1 MLFEYF
7 GIVGIL
13 LCFIL
18 VTESGTD
25 KVPLPAPRN
34 LSISWRD
41 EFCLTLSWQAPQE
54 DLGKCKVKYYVRI
67 DELEYR
73 YDDLGPYKRIET
85 SPKCHFTEN
94 TVKYT
99 VQTEP
104 IACGDRNRSEPVTQ
118 IIPQRTVLQHI
129 KDFNCYLYS
138 TKDMNCSWL
147 TSNHV
152 SDLQLLYRR
161 DEDTHLA
168 ACTKYLY
175 RNGVKTGCHL
185 HDNQAFEW
193 PSVYFLLNGTF
204 DGSPFQNTF
213 KRTPRK
219 LVKPPPPTL
228 NIKQEG
234 KKLVLD
240 WVPPDIFQPDCWEY
254 KLKYIKCG
262 ETSSV
267 TSQTNS
273 ASIPYDSMC
282 QYKIQLET
290 TLKSLCI
297 LVGGSSI
304 IVRSPFQVYG
314 QDNHNMIVVAIIVPI
329 IIFVSVI
336 IALVSLRKH
345 KTIIFPDIPKPQLIF
360 KDIMNNNKEPKNPI
374 EKLYVPVPEEV
385 YIPVPENVK

>member
-1 MLFEYF
+1 MLFQYF
-7 GIVGIL
+7 GIIAIL
-13 LCFIL
+13 LCFTL
-18 VTESGTD
+18 VSESGTD
-25 KVPLPAPRN
+25 KVPLPAPSH
-34 LSISWRD
+34 LSINWRD
-41 EFCLTLSWQAPQE
+41 KFCLTLSWQAPQE
-54 DLGKCKVKYYVRI
+54 DLGDCKVTYVI
-67 DELEYR
+67 QNDELKNSIKRPKREY
-73 YDDLGPYKRIET
+73 KV
-85 SPKCHFTEN
+85 CHFTEK

-104 IACGDRNRSEPVTQ
+104 IECGDRNLSEPVTQ
-118 IIPQRTVLQHI
+118 IIPQHTVLQHI

-152 SDLQLLYRR
+152 SDLQLFYRG
-161 DEDTHLA
+161 DMSMDAHLA
-168 ACTKYLY
+168 ACTEYMY

-185 HDNQAFEW
+185 HDNQDFV
-193 PSVYFLLNGTF
+193 SRTLNDVYFLLNGTF

-213 KRTPRK
+213 KRTPSN
-219 LVKPPPPTL
+219 LVKPPPPKL

-234 KKLVLD
+234 KKLVLE
-240 WVPPDIFQPDCWEY
+240 WEPPDIFEPHCWEY
-254 KLKYIKCG
+254 RLNYSKCG

-273 ASIPYDSMC
+273 ASISYDSVC

-290 TLKSLCI
+290 IFKSTC
-297 LVGGSSI
+297 GEGS
-304 IVRSPFQVYG
+304 IVRGPFEVYG
-314 QDNHNMIVVAIIVPI
+314 QDNHKMIVVAIIVPI

-336 IALVSLRKH
+336 IALVCLRRH
-345 KTIIFPDIPKPQLIF
+345 KTIIFPEIPKPQLIF

-374 EKLYVPVPEEV
+374 EKLYVPIPEEV

>member
-7 GIVGIL
+7 EIVGIL

-18 VTESGTD
+18 FSESKTH
-25 KVPLPAPRN
+25 KVPLPAPTN
-34 LSISWRD
+34 LSIRWHD

-54 DLGKCKVKYYVRI
+54 DLGKCKVKFYIQI
-67 DELEYR
+67 DEGKYLINQTNR
-73 YDDLGPYKRIET
+73 T
-85 SPKCHFTEN
+85 SCHFTEK

-104 IACGDRNRSEPVTQ
+104 IDCGDRDRSEPVTK
-118 IIPQRTVLQHI
+118 IIPQHTEHI
-129 KDFNCYLYS
+129 KEFSCYLYS
-138 TKDMNCSWL
+138 TKDMNCFWL

-152 SDLQLLYRR
+152 SDLQLLYRGE
-161 DEDTHLA
+161 DKDHSAACTEDKDTHLA
-168 ACTKYLY
+168 ECTEYLY

-185 HDNQAFEW
+185 HDNQV
-193 PSVYFLLNGTF
+193 SNVNDIYFLLNGTF

-213 KRTPRK
+213 KRTPSI

-240 WVPPDIFQPDCWEY
+240 WVPPDIFQPDCWKY
-254 KLKYIKCG
+254 KLNYIKCG

-290 TLKSLCI
+290 TIKFYC
-297 LVGGSSI
+297 GEGS
-304 IVRSPFQVYG
+304 IVRGPFEVYG

-336 IALVSLRKH
+336 IALVCLRKH

-385 YIPVPENVK
+385 YIPVPENMK

>member
-1 MLFEYF
+1 MLFQYF

-18 VTESGTD
+18 VSESGTD

-34 LSISWRD
+34 LSINWRD

-54 DLGKCKVKYYVRI
+54 DLGECKVKYYVQI
-67 DELEYR
+67 DKVQYLYNH
-73 YDDLGPYKRIET
+73 GPDKRIET
-85 SPKCHFTEN
+85 KLDCHFTEK

-99 VQTEP
+99 VQTKP
-104 IACGDRNRSEPVTQ
+104 IECGNRDLSESVTQ

-138 TKDMNCSWL
+138 TKDMKCSWL

-161 DEDTHLA
+161 DMPMDAHLA
-168 ACTKYLY
+168 ACTEYLY

-185 HDNQAFEW
+185 HDNQDFE
-193 PSVYFLLNGTF
+193 SRKFTDVYFLLNGKF

-213 KRTPRK
+213 KRTPRN
-219 LVKPPPPTL
+219 LVKPPPPKL
-228 NIKQEG
+228 NIKQEE

-240 WVPPDIFQPDCWEY
+240 WEPPDIFEPHCWEY
-254 KLKYIKCG
+254 RLNYSKCG

-273 ASIPYDSMC
+273 ARVPYDSMC

-290 TLKSLCI
+290 ILKSSC
-297 LVGGSSI
+297 GEGSI
-304 IVRSPFQVYG
+304 ARGPFEVYG

-336 IALVSLRKH
+336 IALVCLRKH
-345 KTIIFPDIPKPQLIF
+345 ETIIFPDIPKPQLIF

-374 EKLYVPVPEEV
+374 DKLYVPVPEKV
-385 YIPVPENVK
+385 YILVPENVK